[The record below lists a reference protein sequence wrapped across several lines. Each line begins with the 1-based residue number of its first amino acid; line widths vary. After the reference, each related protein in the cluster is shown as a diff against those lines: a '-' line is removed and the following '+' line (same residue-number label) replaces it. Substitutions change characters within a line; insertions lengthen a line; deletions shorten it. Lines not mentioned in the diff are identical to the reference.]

1 MNLQRQITVVLLGLL
16 MALPTVPAWA
26 QQNVRVVG
34 TVRDE
39 TNAIALPGTP
49 VEVVGTSQV
58 VYTDVDGRYVLTVP
72 PGTHQIKV
80 VLDGYQDKLVSVTTG
95 EERTMTVDIGIVMS
109 RFAET
114 VNCFGSVCRCRNV
127 VRGCAARRAAQ
138 CRRHYRQPRSA
149 GNARER
155 RFGRCRG

>member
-1 MNLQRQITVVLLGLL
+1 MNLQTTDHCCSAGTTDGP
-16 MALPTVPAWA
+16 AGVPAWA

-72 PGTHQIKV
+72 AGTHEIKV
-80 VLDGYQDKLVSVTTG
+80 VLDGYQEKLVSVDNG
-95 EERTMTVDIGIVMS
+95 
-109 RFAET
+109 
-114 VNCFGSVCRCRNV
+114 
-127 VRGCAARRAAQ
+127 RRADA
-138 CRRHYRQPRSA
+138 
-149 GNARER
+149 
-155 RFGRCRG
+155 